1 MKNHA
6 LFLLALLCGLT
17 TGMALGK
24 SSPEADTHPL
34 DGCTLEQRAQVRL
47 ASAEYVI
54 EGSHPVEALMRA
66 RAEFCK

>member
-6 LFLLALLCGLT
+6 LFLLALLCGLA

-24 SSPEADTHPL
+24 SSPEAHPL

-47 ASAEYVI
+47 DSAEYVM
-54 EGSHPVEALMRA
+54 EGSHPVEALQRA
-66 RAEFCK
+66 LAEHCK